1 MLAPGFEPI
10 SPFNVS
16 LLTEARDRTM
26 SSVNLC
32 PHNVG
37 RADSIS
43 GYISWTVEF
52 PSISKFETYPEMY
65 LLRGSNYV
73 EYAHDIVA

>member
-1 MLAPGFEPI
+1 MEPI
-10 SPFNVS
+10 SPFDVS
-16 LLTEARDRTM
+16 LLTEASDRTG

-43 GYISWTVEF
+43 GYISGTVAF
-52 PSISKFETYPEMY
+52 PSIAKFGTYPGMY
-65 LLRGSNYV
+65 LLHGSNYV